1 VDYSIVAQAYED
13 MEKTRKRLEL
23 LEILSGLFKNTSS
36 KVIERVIYLTQGKI
50 KPDFYGIEVGMSD
63 KLVIKVLEKSTS
75 MSKDSIQEE
84 YKKTGDLGEVTKI
97 ALSNKVQ
104 TTLVKDRLTVERVY
118 STFEDIADTTGHGSV
133 DIKIAHLSGLLSDCT
148 PLEGKYIIR
157 TLTGIL
163 RLGIADYTVLD
174 ALAVTYTG
182 DKKNRKYLE
191 RTYNVSSDLGKV
203 ARIVVEKGLKGL
215 EEINIVVGN
224 PIRPMLAERLSSS
237 QEIIDKVGGKMSLE
251 YKLDGERL
259 QIHVNKKQ
267 VSIFSRKLENI
278 TNHYPDV
285 SSIMSEINVENMI
298 VEAEA
303 VAINKENGSYLPF
316 QELMHRR
323 RKHKIKEAVENYP
336 ISINLFD
343 IIFFDNED
351 LTNSSYERR
360 REILNIIVKKN
371 KKLDIVKNK
380 IIRSAEEIDN
390 FLEQSIEEG
399 CEGLVIKDLQG
410 TYRAGAR
417 EYLWIKLKREYK
429 SEMSDTLD
437 LVVIGAIYGKGKR
450 VNRYGALLLA
460 AYDKEEDVF
469 RSFCKVG
476 TGFSDEQLRIIYEK
490 LQKCIIKDKHVM
502 VDSKMEVDVW
512 FKPNIVLEIT
522 GSEITISPIHTA
534 NMNEIRKDFGL
545 ALRFPI
551 FTGRIREDKMAQDIT
566 TTMEIMNEYKKQL
579 KKVIN

>member
-1 VDYSIVAQAYED
+1 MDYSIVAQAYED

-50 KPDFYGIEVGMSD
+50 KPDFYGIELGMSD

-551 FTGRIREDKMAQDIT
+551 FTERIREDKMAQDIT

>member
-1 VDYSIVAQAYED
+1 VDYSVVAQAYED

-23 LEILSGLFKNTSS
+23 LEILSNLFKNTSS
-36 KVIERVIYLTQGKI
+36 EVIERVIYLTQGKI
-50 KPDFYGIEVGMSD
+50 KPDFYGIELGMSD
-63 KLVIKVLEKSTS
+63 KLVMKVLEKSTS
-75 MSKDSIQEE
+75 MSKVRIQEE

-97 ALSNKVQ
+97 ALSNKIQ

-118 STFEDIADTTGHGSV
+118 STFEDIANTTGHGSV

-182 DKKNRKYLE
+182 DKKNRRYLE
-191 RTYNVSSDLGKV
+191 RTYNISSDLGKV
-203 ARIVVEKGLKGL
+203 AKIVAEKGLKGL
-215 EEINIVVGN
+215 EEINIVVGT

-237 QEIIDKVGGKMSLE
+237 QEIIDKVDGKMSLE

-259 QIHVNKKQ
+259 QIHVKKKQ

-285 SSIMSEINVENMI
+285 ASVMSEINIENII

-323 RKHKIKEAVENYP
+323 RKHKIEEAVENYP

-351 LTNSSYERR
+351 LTDSSYERR
-360 REILNIIVKKN
+360 RKILNSIVKKN

-380 IIRSAEEIDN
+380 IIQSAKEIDN

-460 AYDKEEDVF
+460 AYDKEEDMF

-476 TGFSDEQLRIIYEK
+476 TGFSDEQLKIIYEK
-490 LQKCIIKDKHVM
+490 LQKCIIKDKHAM

-551 FTGRIREDKMAQDIT
+551 FTGRIREDKMTQDIT
-566 TTMEIMNEYKKQL
+566 TTMEIMNEYRKQL

>member
-1 VDYSIVAQAYED
+1 MDYNIVAHAYED

-36 KVIERVIYLTQGKI
+36 EVIERVIYLTQGKI
-50 KPDFYGIEVGMSD
+50 KPDFYGIELGMSD
-63 KLVIKVLEKSTS
+63 KLVMKVLEKSTS
-75 MSKDSIQEE
+75 MSKDRIQEE

-118 STFEDIADTTGHGSV
+118 STFEDIANTTGHGSV
-133 DIKIAHLSGLLSDCT
+133 DIKIAYLSGLLSDCT

-182 DKKNRKYLE
+182 DKKYRRYLE
-191 RTYNVSSDLGKV
+191 RTYNISSDLGKV
-203 ARIVVEKGLKGL
+203 ARIVAEKGLKGL
-215 EEINIVVGN
+215 EEISIVVGN

-259 QIHVNKKQ
+259 QIHVKKKQ

-285 SSIMSEINVENMI
+285 SSIMSEINIENII

-323 RKHKIKEAVENYP
+323 RKHKIKEAVKNYP

-343 IIFFDNED
+343 IIFFNNED
-351 LTNSSYERR
+351 LTGSSYERR
-360 REILNIIVKKN
+360 RKILNSIVKKN

-380 IIRSAEEIDN
+380 IIQSAEEIDN
-390 FLEQSIEEG
+390 FLEQSIKEG
-399 CEGLVIKDLQG
+399 CEGLVIKDLQ
-410 TYRAGAR
+410 
-417 EYLWIKLKREYK
+417 
-429 SEMSDTLD
+429 
-437 LVVIGAIYGKGKR
+437 
-450 VNRYGALLLA
+450 
-460 AYDKEEDVF
+460 
-469 RSFCKVG
+469 
-476 TGFSDEQLRIIYEK
+476 
-490 LQKCIIKDKHVM
+490 
-502 VDSKMEVDVW
+502 
-512 FKPNIVLEIT
+512 
-522 GSEITISPIHTA
+522 
-534 NMNEIRKDFGL
+534 
-545 ALRFPI
+545 
-551 FTGRIREDKMAQDIT
+551 
-566 TTMEIMNEYKKQL
+566 
-579 KKVIN
+579 

>member
-1 VDYSIVAQAYED
+1 MDYSVVAQAYED

-23 LEILSGLFKNTSS
+23 LEILANLFKNTPSE
-36 KVIERVIYLTQGKI
+36 VIERVIYLTQGKI

-63 KLVIKVLEKSTS
+63 KLVMKVLEKSTS
-75 MSKDSIQEE
+75 MSKVRIQEE

-97 ALSNKVQ
+97 ALSNKIQ

-118 STFEDIADTTGHGSV
+118 STFEDIANTTGHGSV

-182 DKKNRKYLE
+182 DKKNRGYLE
-191 RTYNVSSDLGKV
+191 RTYNISSDLGKV
-203 ARIVVEKGLKGL
+203 AKIVAEKGLKGL
-215 EEINIVVGN
+215 EEINIVVGT

-259 QIHVNKKQ
+259 QIHVKKKQ

-285 SSIMSEINVENMI
+285 SSIMSEINIENI
-298 VEAEA
+298 IIEAEA

-323 RKHKIKEAVENYP
+323 RKHKIEEAVKNYP

-351 LTNSSYERR
+351 LTDSSYERR
-360 REILNIIVKKN
+360 RKILNSIVKKN

-380 IIRSAEEIDN
+380 IIQSAEEIDN

-460 AYDKEEDVF
+460 AYDKEEDMF

-476 TGFSDEQLRIIYEK
+476 TGFSDEQLKIIYEK
-490 LQKCIIKDKHVM
+490 LQKCIIKDKHAM

-566 TTMEIMNEYKKQL
+566 TTMEIMNEYRKQL

>member
-1 VDYSIVAQAYED
+1 VDYNIVAQAYEN

-23 LEILSGLFKNTSS
+23 LEILSSLLKKTPLNALE
-36 KVIERVIYLTQGKI
+36 IVIYLTQGKI
-50 KPDFYGIEVGMSD
+50 KPDFYGIELGMSD

-75 MSKDSIQEE
+75 MTRDRIQEE
-84 YKKTGDLGEVTKI
+84 YKKTGDLGEVTRI

-104 TTLVKDRLTVERVY
+104 TTLVKNELTVERVY
-118 STFEDIADTTGHGSV
+118 KTFEEIANTTGHGSV
-133 DIKIAHLSGLLSDCT
+133 DMKIAHLSGLLSDCT

-157 TLTGIL
+157 TLTGLL

-174 ALAVTYTG
+174 ALAVTYT
-182 DKKNRKYLE
+182 DNKSNRKYLE
-191 RTYNVSSDLGKV
+191 RTYNISSDLGRV
-203 ARIVVEKGLKGL
+203 AKIVAENGLKGL
-215 EEINIVVGN
+215 EEIDIVVGN

-237 QEIIDKVGGKMSLE
+237 QEIVKKVKEKMSLE

-285 SSIMSEINVENMI
+285 STIISEIDVDNMI
-298 VEAEA
+298 LEAEA
-303 VAINKENGSYLPF
+303 VAIDKENGSYLPF

-323 RKHKIKEAVENYP
+323 RKHKIEEAVKNYP

-343 IIFFDNED
+343 IIFLNNKD
-351 LTNSSYERR
+351 LTNLSYEHRR
-360 REILNIIVKKN
+360 KILNEIVDKN
-371 KKLDIVKNK
+371 TKLMIVKNK
-380 IIRSAEEIDN
+380 ITQYAEEIDD
-390 FLEQSIEEG
+390 FLELAIEEG

-410 TYRAGAR
+410 VYRAGAR

-450 VNRYGALLLA
+450 ANKYGALLLA
-460 AYDKEEDVF
+460 VYDKNQDMF

-476 TGFSDEQLRIIYEK
+476 TGFSDEQLKIIYDK
-490 LQKCIIKDKHVM
+490 LQRSIINNKHAM
-502 VDSKMEVDVW
+502 VDSKMDVDVW
-512 FKPNIVLEIT
+512 FEPNLVLEIT
-522 GSEITISPIHTA
+522 GSEITISPIHTS
-534 NMNEIRKDFGL
+534 NMNEIRKNFGL

-551 FTGRIREDKMAQDIT
+551 FTGRIREDKKAQDVT
-566 TTMEIMNEYKKQL
+566 TTKEIMNEYEKQL
-579 KKVIN
+579 KKVKN

>member
-1 VDYSIVAQAYED
+1 MDYSIVAQAYED

>member
-1 VDYSIVAQAYED
+1 MDYSIVAQAYED

-251 YKLDGERL
+251 HKLDGERL

>member
-251 YKLDGERL
+251 HKLDGERL

>member
-1 VDYSIVAQAYED
+1 MDYSIVAQAYED

-50 KPDFYGIEVGMSD
+50 KPDFYGIELGMSD
-63 KLVIKVLEKSTS
+63 KLVMKVLEKSTS

-133 DIKIAHLSGLLSDCT
+133 DIKIAYLSGLLSDCT

-174 ALAVTYTG
+174 ALAVAYTG

-203 ARIVVEKGLKGL
+203 AKIVVEKGLEGL

-285 SSIMSEINVENMI
+285 SSIISEINVENMI

-351 LTNSSYERR
+351 LTDSSYERR
-360 REILNIIVKKN
+360 REILNVIVKKN

-380 IIRSAEEIDN
+380 IIQSAEEIDN

-460 AYDKEEDVF
+460 AYDKEEDMF

-476 TGFSDEQLRIIYEK
+476 TGFSDEQLKIIYEK

>member
-1 VDYSIVAQAYED
+1 MDYSIVAQAYED

-50 KPDFYGIEVGMSD
+50 KPDFYGIELGMSD

-251 YKLDGERL
+251 HKLDGERL

>member
-1 VDYSIVAQAYED
+1 VDYNIVAQAYED

-50 KPDFYGIEVGMSD
+50 KPDFYGIELGMSD

-75 MSKDSIQEE
+75 MSKNRIQEE

-118 STFEDIADTTGHGSV
+118 STFEDIANTTGHGSV

-191 RTYNVSSDLGKV
+191 RTYNISSDLGKV
-203 ARIVVEKGLKGL
+203 AKIVVEKGLEGL

-237 QEIIDKVGGKMSLE
+237 QEIIDKVGEKMSLE

-303 VAINKENGSYLPF
+303 VAINKEDGSYLPF

-360 REILNIIVKKN
+360 RKILNIIVKKN

-460 AYDKEEDVF
+460 AYNKEEDMF

>member
-1 VDYSIVAQAYED
+1 MDYSVVAQAYED

-23 LEILSGLFKNTSS
+23 LEILANLFKNTPSE
-36 KVIERVIYLTQGKI
+36 VIERVIYLTQGKI

-63 KLVIKVLEKSTS
+63 KLVMKVLEKSTS
-75 MSKDSIQEE
+75 MSKVRIQEE

-97 ALSNKVQ
+97 ALSNKIQ

-118 STFEDIADTTGHGSV
+118 STFEDIANTTGHGSV

-163 RLGIADYTVLD
+163 RLGVADYTVLD

-182 DKKNRKYLE
+182 DKKNRRYLE
-191 RTYNVSSDLGKV
+191 RTYNISSDLGKV
-203 ARIVVEKGLKGL
+203 ARIVAEKGLKGL

-259 QIHVNKKQ
+259 QIHVKKKQ

-285 SSIMSEINVENMI
+285 SSIMSEINIENII

-323 RKHKIKEAVENYP
+323 RKHKIEEAVKNYP

-351 LTNSSYERR
+351 LTDSSYERR
-360 REILNIIVKKN
+360 RKILNSIVKKN

-380 IIRSAEEIDN
+380 IIQSAEEIDN

-460 AYDKEEDVF
+460 AYDKEEDMF

-476 TGFSDEQLRIIYEK
+476 TGFSDEQLKIIYEK
-490 LQKCIIKDKHVM
+490 LQKCIIKDKHAM

>member
-50 KPDFYGIEVGMSD
+50 KPDFYGIELGMSD

-251 YKLDGERL
+251 HKLDGERL

>member
-1 VDYSIVAQAYED
+1 
-13 MEKTRKRLEL
+13 
-23 LEILSGLFKNTSS
+23 
-36 KVIERVIYLTQGKI
+36 
-50 KPDFYGIEVGMSD
+50 
-63 KLVIKVLEKSTS
+63 
-75 MSKDSIQEE
+75 
-84 YKKTGDLGEVTKI
+84 
-97 ALSNKVQ
+97 
-104 TTLVKDRLTVERVY
+104 
-118 STFEDIADTTGHGSV
+118 
-133 DIKIAHLSGLLSDCT
+133 
-148 PLEGKYIIR
+148 
-157 TLTGIL
+157 
-163 RLGIADYTVLD
+163 
-174 ALAVTYTG
+174 
-182 DKKNRKYLE
+182 
-191 RTYNVSSDLGKV
+191 
-203 ARIVVEKGLKGL
+203 
-215 EEINIVVGN
+215 
-224 PIRPMLAERLSSS
+224 
-237 QEIIDKVGGKMSLE
+237 
-251 YKLDGERL
+251 
-259 QIHVNKKQ
+259 
-267 VSIFSRKLENI
+267 
-278 TNHYPDV
+278 
-285 SSIMSEINVENMI
+285 MSEINVENMI

-303 VAINKENGSYLPF
+303 VAINKEDGSYLPF

-360 REILNIIVKKN
+360 RKILNIIVKKN

-460 AYDKEEDVF
+460 AYNKEEDMF

>member
-1 VDYSIVAQAYED
+1 MDYSIVAQAYED

-502 VDSKMEVDVW
+502 VNSKMEVDVW

>member
-1 VDYSIVAQAYED
+1 MDYSIVAQAYED

-50 KPDFYGIEVGMSD
+50 KPDFYGIELGMSD